1 MVKDDGT
8 LNTFMD
14 RYKAIREI
22 AEESDLIVSTN
33 FIKKYTYDEVDVTNV
48 VKEILKDSDDSQ
60 ILKDASVV
68 ISSGSLEG

>member
-33 FIKKYTYDEVDVTNV
+33 FIKKYTYDEVDVTNI
-48 VKEILKDSDDSQ
+48 VKEIIKDSDDSQ
-60 ILKDASVV
+60 I
-68 ISSGSLEG
+68 